1 VSIAPDTV
9 RLGDHVYVRA
19 GYLPAPGTRP
29 KKTLGLV
36 AMIAAFAVFAMSV
49 PVSVW
54 VGLTLG
60 PQMAHTA
67 TGFAY
72 PAAGHGLPPAQVVAA
87 LVVDIQFLLGTG
99 IGLWALVQG
108 IVAAATERGRAY
120 GVTAIVVAAAAP
132 VFSVIAAVAALTAS
146 MPQR

>member
-1 VSIAPDTV
+1 
-9 RLGDHVYVRA
+9 
-19 GYLPAPGTRP
+19 
-29 KKTLGLV
+29 
-36 AMIAAFAVFAMSV
+36 
-49 PVSVW
+49 
-54 VGLTLG
+54 
-60 PQMAHTA
+60 
-67 TGFAY
+67 
-72 PAAGHGLPPAQVVAA
+72 
-87 LVVDIQFLLGTG
+87 VDIQFLLGTG